1 VFPLCLEKI
10 IVVTGRSLGIGLN
23 GIADYSTE
31 LPFLDAFKSARSW
44 TTQNSG
50 TWDTGESAQLNV
62 DAQGWVKSLP
72 TGNSAAAYRSVGT
85 LLLRE
90 IPGAYPSGRYV
101 VFYDGTGTIEYNFDA
116 TKNAAESTPG
126 RDVLQVD
133 SNGGNGIYLKIT
145 ATDPNNTGDYIRN
158 IRVYREADLPLV
170 EMGMQFNPDFIQK
183 IKEFGTLRYMD
194 WMQTNG
200 SLQKEWSDRP
210 TLDSASWAWSKEG
223 APVELMV
230 ALANETG
237 TSPWFNMPHQA
248 TDEYM
253 AKFAAYVRDN
263 LDPNLKAYVE
273 FSNEVWNGQFPQ
285 FRYAQAQSDALFG
298 TNPVGGGGWMQW
310 YGVRTAQMSQIW
322 KNTFGNQR
330 DRVVAVASSQAA
342 FRGLEEYILNTPA
355 WVAQG
360 NQPAKDF
367 IDAYGITGYFGNSL
381 GDPSNANTVRSWLA
395 EPDGGFTKA
404 FQQLTTGGL
413 LAPGAGDSVAGTI
426 DLFKYH
432 AAVAQRYGKQLV
444 AYEGGQHVVGV
455 LGVENDQQLTDFFI
469 ALNRRPEMGQLY
481 TQLLNGWRQSGG
493 TLFNYFLD
501 VTQPTK
507 YGSWGAL
514 ENLNQTT
521 SPKYAALQ
529 NFIATNDRWW
539 NEPTSAA
546 KVGLFQRGTAG
557 NDSIAGGGV
566 DDTLLG
572 GNGDDRIVGNNG
584 RDRLHGEVGNDQIDG
599 SAGDD
604 RLGGGSGVDT
614 LLGGTGNDL
623 LAGGMSSDTL
633 TGGGNA
639 DRFIYSAITRSSTSK
654 ATALS
659 TSLAA
664 APDRITDFRFSQNDK
679 IQIDDRN
686 PATSDLPSGLFNAG
700 TKVGTTLTDAV
711 TAAYVDKNRAIA
723 GSQAMQGNEAVFLT
737 WNARTYLAV
746 NNGSRS
752 YEANQDAVVDMTG
765 IGFKTGDAT
774 LGTLAVGN
782 YFA

>member
-1 VFPLCLEKI
+1 MVM
-10 IVVTGRSLGIGLN
+10 VTGRSLGIGLN

-50 TWDTGESAQLNV
+50 AWDTGEASKLNL

-72 TGNSAAAYRSVGT
+72 TGSDPAAYRSVGT

-116 TKNAAESTPG
+116 SKNFAESTPG
-126 RDVLQVD
+126 RDVLQVN
-133 SNGGNGIYLKIT
+133 SSGGNGIYLKIT
-145 ATDPNNTGDYIRN
+145 STDPNNTGDYIRN
-158 IRVYREADLPLV
+158 IRVYNEADLPLV
-170 EMGMQFNPDFIQK
+170 EMGMQFNPNFTQK
-183 IKEFGTLRYMD
+183 IKDFGTLRYMD

-200 SLQKEWSDRP
+200 SPQKEWSDRP
-210 TLDSASWAWSKEG
+210 TLNSGSWAWSKQG

-263 LDPNLKAYVE
+263 LDPSLKAYVE

-298 TNPVGGGGWMQW
+298 SNPAGGGGWMQW

-322 KNTFGNQR
+322 KSTFGSQSS
-330 DRVVAVASSQAA
+330 RVVAVASTQAA
-342 FRGLEEYILNTPA
+342 FKGLEEYILNTPD

-360 NQPAKDF
+360 NQPARNF
-367 IDAYGITGYFGNSL
+367 IDAYSIAGYFGNSL

-395 EPDGGFTKA
+395 EPDGGFGKA
-404 FQQLTTGGL
+404 FQQLGSGGL
-413 LAPGAGDSVAGTI
+413 IDPGVGDSVAGTI

-432 AAVAQRYGKQLV
+432 AAVAQRYGKQFV

-455 LGVENDQQLTDFFI
+455 LGLENDQQLANFFI
-469 ALNRRPEMGQLY
+469 ELNRRPEMGQLY

-501 VTQPTK
+501 VTKPTK

-514 ENLNQTT
+514 EDLTQTT

-529 NFIATNDRWW
+529 SFIAQNDRWW
-539 NEPTSAA
+539 NEPAPVA
-546 KVGLFQRGTAG
+546 KLGLYTRGTDG
-557 NDSIAGGGV
+557 NDLISGGGF

-572 GNGDDRIVGNNG
+572 GNGDDRLVGNNG
-584 RDRLHGEVGNDQIDG
+584 RDRLHGEAGVDRLEGG
-599 SAGDD
+599 SGDD
-604 RLGGGSGVDT
+604 RLAGGSGSDT
-614 LLGGTGNDL
+614 LLGGNNNDVL
-623 LAGGMSSDTL
+623 IGGMNSDTL
-633 TGGGNA
+633 TGGSNA
-639 DRFIYSAITRSSTSK
+639 DRFVYSGFTSNGTSK
-654 ATALS
+654 AAALAM
-659 TSLAA
+659 SLVD

-679 IQIDDRN
+679 IQVDDRN
-686 PATSDLPSGLFNAG
+686 SATSDLPTGLFHAGIKTGMTLMNA
-700 TKVGTTLTDAV
+700 VI
-711 TAAYVDKNRAIA
+711 AAYADKNRAIV
-723 GSQAMQGNEAVFLT
+723 GNQPMQANEAVFLT
-737 WNARTYLAV
+737 WNARTYLSI
-746 NNGSRS
+746 NNGSQS
-752 YEANQDAVVDMTG
+752 YESNQDAVIDMTG
-765 IGFKTGDAT
+765 TSFKTGDTT
-774 LGTLAVGN
+774 LGTLIVSN

>member
-1 VFPLCLEKI
+1 MVM
-10 IVVTGRSLGIGLN
+10 VTGRSLGIGLN

-44 TTQNSG
+44 TTQNAG
-50 TWDTGESAQLNV
+50 TWDTGEASKLNV

-72 TGNSAAAYRSVGT
+72 TGSDPAAYRSVGT

-90 IPGAYPSGRYV
+90 IPGDYPSGRYV

-116 TKNAAESTPG
+116 SKNFAESTPG
-126 RDVLQVD
+126 RDVLQVN

-145 ATDPNNTGDYIRN
+145 STDPNNTGDYIRN
-158 IRVYREADLPLV
+158 IRVYNEADLPLV
-170 EMGMQFNPDFIQK
+170 EMGMQFNPNFTQK
-183 IKEFGTLRYMD
+183 IKDFGTLRYMD

-200 SLQKEWSDRP
+200 SPQKEWSNRP
-210 TLDSASWAWSKEG
+210 TLDSGSWAWSKQG

-263 LDPNLKAYVE
+263 LDPSLKAYVE
-273 FSNEVWNGQFPQ
+273 YSNEVWNGQFPQ
-285 FRYAQAQSDALFG
+285 FQYAQAQSNALFG
-298 TNPVGGGGWMQW
+298 GNPDGGWMQW

-322 KNTFGNQR
+322 KSTFGSQSS
-330 DRVVAVASSQAA
+330 RVVSVASTQAA

-360 NQPAKDF
+360 NQPAKNF

-395 EPDGGFTKA
+395 EPDGGFSKA
-404 FQQLTTGGL
+404 FQQLRSGGL
-413 LAPGAGDSVAGTI
+413 IAPGMGDSVAGTI

-432 AAVAQRYGKQLV
+432 AAVAQRYGKPLV

-455 LGVENDQQLTDFFI
+455 LGLENDQQLTNFFI

-481 TQLLNGWRQSGG
+481 TELLNGWRQSGG

-501 VTQPTK
+501 VTKPSK
-507 YGSWGAL
+507 FGSWGAL
-514 ENLNQTT
+514 ENLTQTT

-529 NFIATNDRWW
+529 SFIATNDRWW
-539 NEPTSAA
+539 NEPAPVA
-546 KVGLFQRGTAG
+546 KLGLYQRGTDG
-557 NDSIAGGGV
+557 NDLISGGGF

-572 GNGDDRIVGNNG
+572 GNGDDRLVGNNG
-584 RDRLHGEVGNDQIDG
+584 RDRLHGEAGIDRLEGG
-599 SAGDD
+599 SGDD
-604 RLGGGSGVDT
+604 RLVGGSGNDT
-614 LLGGTGNDL
+614 LLGGNNNDIL
-623 LAGGMSSDTL
+623 IGGMNSDTL
-633 TGGGNA
+633 TGGSNA
-639 DRFIYSAITRSSTSK
+639 DRFVYSGFTNNGTSK
-654 ATALS
+654 AAALAM
-659 TSLAA
+659 SLAS

-679 IQIDDRN
+679 IQVDDRN
-686 PATSDLPSGLFNAG
+686 PKTSDLPTGLFNSG
-700 TKVGTTLTDAV
+700 IRTGTTLANAV
-711 TAAYVDKNRAIA
+711 IAAYADKNRAIA
-723 GSQAMQGNEAVFLT
+723 GNQPMQANEAVFLT
-737 WNARTYLAV
+737 WNTRIYLSI
-746 NNGSRS
+746 NNGSQS
-752 YEANQDAVVDMTG
+752 YESNQDAVIDMTG
-765 IGFKTGDAT
+765 INFKTGDT
-774 LGTLAVGN
+774 VLGTLVVSD